1 MNEKFSNEIEIK
13 QQQQKHR
20 NVENEKLIS
29 QIKNTIENITHKL

>member
-1 MNEKFSNEIEIK
+1 MNEKFSNETEIK